1 MTFDRLLGFGK
12 SDWNLEVVCKS
23 PAPFY
28 FQGLSR
34 VNRSLWMTLGK
45 PFTVDVKA

>member
-1 MTFDRLLGFGK
+1 MTFDKLLGCGK

-28 FQGLSR
+28 FQELSR
-34 VNRSLWMTLGK
+34 VNKSLWMTLGK